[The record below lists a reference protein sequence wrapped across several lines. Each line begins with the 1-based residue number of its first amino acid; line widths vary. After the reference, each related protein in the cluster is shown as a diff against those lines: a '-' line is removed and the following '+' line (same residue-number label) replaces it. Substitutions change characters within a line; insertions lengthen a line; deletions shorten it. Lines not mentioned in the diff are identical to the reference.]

1 MAGEGVQPAVVTY
14 AGEVDEAAVDTPNA
28 VKGVVL
34 ERRVDGHHSLGELCP
49 G

>member
-1 MAGEGVQPAVVTY
+1 MAGEGVQLEVAAH
-14 AGEVDEAAVDTPNA
+14 AGEVDKPAVDAPDA

-34 ERRVDGHHSLGELCP
+34 ERRVERHHSLSELCP